1 MMLDAEES
9 VENCFATSG
18 DGENVLSNKGKSRI
32 AVGRVGSKPIP
43 VPSGVTVLVDCEN
56 RVSVEGP
63 LGKLA
68 QAFRPEIPIEI
79 SSEEIRVLRPSD
91 APHHR
96 ALHGLTRALLNNMV
110 VGVTEGYNRPLELV
124 GTGYRVQESGRKL
137 VFQVGY
143 SHPVEVDPP
152 EALTVTVESP
162 IRLIISGSDKQL
174 VGQFAAN
181 IRAIRPPDA
190 YKGKGI
196 RYAGEQIRLKPG
208 KKAARAA

>member
-1 MMLDAEES
+1 M
-9 VENCFATSG
+9 SG
-18 DGENVLSNKGKSRI
+18 DGEIVLNSNGKSKKVVARI
-32 AVGRVGSKPIP
+32 GSKPIP
-43 VPSGVTVLVDCEN
+43 IPSGVIVVVDEEH

-63 LGKLA
+63 LGKLT
-68 QAFRPEIPIEI
+68 QEVHREIPVEI
-79 SSEEIRVLRPSD
+79 SADDIRVRRPSD
-91 APHHR
+91 APRHR

-110 VGVTEGYNRPLELV
+110 IGVTEGYNRPLELV
-124 GTGYRVQESGRKL
+124 GTGYRVQESGTKL
-137 VFQVGY
+137 IFQVGF

-152 EALTVTVESP
+152 DGLTVTVESP
-162 IRLIISGSDKQL
+162 IRLVISGSDKQL

-181 IRAIRPPDA
+181 IRAIKPPDA

>member
-1 MMLDAEES
+1 MTLAAKES
-9 VENCFATSG
+9 AGKYFAMSG
-18 DGENVLSNKGKSRI
+18 DGEIVLNSNGKSKRVVARI
-32 AVGRVGSKPIP
+32 GSKPIP
-43 VPSGVTVLVDCEN
+43 IPTGVIVVAEQEH

-63 LGKLA
+63 LGKLT
-68 QAFRPEIPIEI
+68 QEFHREIPIEI
-79 SSEEIRVLRPSD
+79 SADEIRVRRPSD
-91 APHHR
+91 APRHR
-96 ALHGLTRALLNNMV
+96 ALHGLIRALLNNMV
-110 VGVTEGYNRPLELV
+110 VGVTEGYSRPLELV
-124 GTGYRVQESGRKL
+124 GTGYRVQESGTKL
-137 VFQVGY
+137 IFQVGF

-152 EALTVTVESP
+152 DGLTVTVESP
-162 IRLIISGSDKQL
+162 IRLVISGSDKQL